1 MKVSTDMMM
10 PFHPCSTWTNAF
22 ADMLANFFLHGT
34 VHADSLHTEE
44 RTPVA
49 KRRKKETTTEDTP
62 VETVELSMC
71 VQYLLKVLM

>member
-1 MKVSTDMMM
+1 MKLLYNSSNCYCDKFV
-10 PFHPCSTWTNAF
+10 FTWNI
-22 ADMLANFFLHGT
+22 

-62 VETVELSMC
+62 VETVELSTC
-71 VQYLLKVLM
+71 VQYLLEVLIQNA